1 MIIPKN
7 KDASISGKHALV
19 TGGTR
24 GIGLAIAKS
33 LLEQG
38 AKVTIVSRKL
48 SSLQEV
54 VSKLR
59 DYGDVNGVE
68 LDVTDSAAVPVA
80 FCSAVNHFGPVSILI
95 NNAGKAASAPFMKT
109 DLALFNSMV
118 SANLTSVF
126 VCTQA
131 VLPGMLEAKWGRIIN
146 ISSTAG
152 LAGYKYIS
160 AYCAAKHAVIGLTRS
175 LALEVAQKGITVN
188 AVCPGYTE
196 TDLVQEAIA
205 NIVQKTGRTKEQ
217 ARAELAVN
225 NPQGRMVQ
233 AEEVANAVTWLSM
246 PASCAINGAAIPVD
260 GGELL

>member
-1 MIIPKN
+1 MTIH
-7 KDASISGKHALV
+7 GKHALV

-24 GIGLAIAKS
+24 GIGFAIAKS

-38 AKVTIVSRKL
+38 AKVTIAARKL
-48 SSLQEV
+48 AGLQEAV
-54 VSKLR
+54 VKLR
-59 DYGDVNGVE
+59 DFGKVNCIE
-68 LDVTDSAAVPVA
+68 LDVTDSVAVPVA
-80 FCSAVNHFGPVSILI
+80 FQAAVNHFGPIEILV
-95 NNAGKAASAPFMKT
+95 NNAGDAISAPFMKT
-109 DLALFNSMV
+109 DLALLNTMMSV
-118 SANLTSVF
+118 NLTSVF

-152 LAGYKYIS
+152 LTGYEYIS
-160 AYCAAKHAVIGLTRS
+160 AYCAAKHAVVGLTRS

-196 TDLVQEAIA
+196 TDLVHEAIV
-205 NIVQKTGRTKEQ
+205 NIVQKTGRTEEQ

-225 NPQGRMVQ
+225 NPQGKLVRVD
-233 AEEVANAVTWLSM
+233 EVANAVTWLSM
-246 PASCAINGAAIPVD
+246 PAASAMNGTVIPVD